1 MNFREVH
8 DQDSQPLFLN
18 RLAVER
24 ERDLRGGRQG
34 VCERGGKVRHRP
46 EQAFRGL
53 CPLYDCRVVPG
64 TRHDAEA
71 FLRGFAVIGAKFDF
85 GHVEIERDSGAQHLR
100 ERMGLVGRCKVQRE
114 KICGACG
121 KGHNGNSCAGKGIRG
136 GRDRSVAAARD
147 DRVKVASV
155 GDQAF
160 VPSVE
165 RRQTSSPS
173 AANDRTKS

>member
-1 MNFREVH
+1 MNLREVH

-18 RLAVER
+18 GLAVER

-53 CPLYDCRVVPG
+53 CPLHDHCVVPG

-71 FLRGFAVIGAKFDF
+71 FLRGVAVIGMKFDF

-100 ERMGLVGRCKVQRE
+100 ERMGLVGLCKVQRE

-121 KGHNGNSCAGKGIRG
+121 KGHDGNSCAGKGIRG
-136 GRDRSVAAARD
+136 GRDRSVPAARD
-147 DRVKVASV
+147 DRVEISGV
-155 GDQAF
+155 GD
-160 VPSVE
+160 
-165 RRQTSSPS
+165 
-173 AANDRTKS
+173 